1 MKIRSSNLLILT
13 LSILCHVALAQ
24 NTENPTT
31 QQAANSPATA
41 QAPTMNLGN
50 IRVVKVEGKEVQ
62 LVDASGQTS
71 PLKEGSFIRQGAK
84 IQTGKEASV
93 VLLFDNGTTV
103 NIKPETEFAVEKFA
117 QDPFDA
123 NGVDYQTL
131 KSEPSSSVTR
141 LNVPEGTIVLDIAK
155 LKKDSSFQI
164 ATPVGSAGIRG
175 TSLGVTSSKSNQANP
190 VTVAVTTGVVQLKTA
205 TGSRTV
211 SGGQSFGIG
220 SAGGFSPNP
229 PGSTGLQ
236 TATSQSAAAMKTAVP
251 VTPFQGAPPPA
262 PAPAAPGSTLT
273 AAQQQTLQAAS
284 EQGSEA
290 LAAAVEQLAK
300 SDPRAAAEIAAAAA
314 DALPVAATNVAAV
327 AATVAPTSAAA
338 IAANVAQAAP
348 SAAPQLASTVAAIV
362 PAAAVQVAQS
372 VATAAP
378 QAAAAIA
385 TAVVAAVPTANAA
398 AVQSATQAGAQQST
412 QPGGGAAPNQPVN
425 TGDQGTTTQGQS
437 LPGSTG
443 SNAGGSGNNPST
455 VRPTP
460 QPTPTPTPTPAPTP
474 IPTPTP
480 PSS

>member
-1 MKIRSSNLLILT
+1 MKLRSTNLLL
-13 LSILCHVALAQ
+13 LSAALICQVAFAQ
-24 NTENPTT
+24 TTEKPDTATT
-31 QQAANSPATA
+31 ASAPATA
-41 QAPTMNLGN
+41 QAQTMNLGN
-50 IRVVKVEGKEVQ
+50 IRVVKVEGRDAK
-62 LVDASGQTS
+62 LVDATGQTT
-71 PLKEGSFIRQGAK
+71 PLKEGAFIRQGAK

-93 VLLFDNGTTV
+93 ILLFDNGTTV
-103 NIKPETEFAVEKFA
+103 NVKPETEFAVEKFA

-205 TGSRTV
+205 TGSRAV
-211 SGGQSFGIG
+211 SGGQSFGVG
-220 SAGGFSPNP
+220 STGGLNPNP
-229 PGSTGLQ
+229 PGSAGLQ
-236 TATSQSAAAMKTAVP
+236 AATSQSSAAMKTAVP
-251 VTPFQGAPPPA
+251 ATPFQGAPPPA
-262 PAPAAPGSTLT
+262 PAPASPGSSLSP
-273 AAQQQTLQAAS
+273 AQQQALQAAS

-290 LAAAVEQLAK
+290 LAAAVGQLAK
-300 SDPRAAAEIAAAAA
+300 SDPQAAAEIAAAAA
-314 DALPVAATNVAAV
+314 DALPVAAISVAAV
-327 AATVAPTSAAA
+327 AATVAPAAAAA
-338 IAANVAQAAP
+338 IAANVAQVAP
-348 SAAPQLASTVAAIV
+348 SAAPQIASTVAAIV

-372 VATAAP
+372 VASAAP

-412 QPGGGAAPNQPVN
+412 QPGGGAAPNQPLN

-455 VRPTP
+455 
-460 QPTPTPTPTPAPTP
+460 
-474 IPTPTP
+474 
-480 PSS
+480 

>member
-1 MKIRSSNLLILT
+1 MKFLSTNLLIL
-13 LSILCHVALAQ
+13 ALAVFCQ
-24 NTENPTT
+24 VASAQTTEKLAT
-31 QQAANSPATA
+31 QPAASSPATT
-41 QAPTMNLGN
+41 QPPTMNLGN
-50 IRVVKVEGKEVQ
+50 IRVVKVEGRDAK

-71 PLKEGSFIRQGAK
+71 TLKEGAFIRQGAK

-175 TSLGVTSSKSNQANP
+175 TSLGITSSKSNQANP
-190 VTVAVTTGVVQLKTA
+190 VTVAVSTGVVQVKTA
-205 TGSRTV
+205 TGSRAV
-211 SGGQSFGIG
+211 SGGQSFGVG
-220 SAGGFSPNP
+220 STGGFSPNP
-229 PGSTGLQ
+229 PGSAGLQ

-251 VTPFQGAPPPA
+251 ATPFQGAPPPA
-262 PAPAAPGSTLT
+262 PAPSAPGSSLT

-300 SDPRAAAEIAAAAA
+300 ASPEAAADIAAAAA
-314 DALPVAATNVAAV
+314 DALPVAATSVAAA
-327 AATVAPTSAAA
+327 AATVAPAAAAA

-348 SAAPQLASTVAAIV
+348 AAAPQIASTVAAIV

-372 VATAAP
+372 VASAAP
-378 QAAAAIA
+378 QAAAAVA
-385 TAVVAAVPTANAA
+385 TAVVAAVPTANATA
-398 AVQSATQAGAQQST
+398 IQAATQAGAQQST
-412 QPGGGAAPNQPVN
+412 QPGGGAANQPMN
-425 TGDQGTTTQGQS
+425 TGDQGSSTQGQS

-443 SNAGGSGNNPST
+443 SNTGGSGTPP
-455 VRPTP
+455 RP
-460 QPTPTPTPTPAPTP
+460 QSTPTPTPAPTP

>member
-1 MKIRSSNLLILT
+1 MKIRSTNLLIL
-13 LSILCHVALAQ
+13 SVALFIEAASAQ
-24 NTENPTT
+24 TT
-31 QQAANSPATA
+31 TPAAQPVPNAPSAQQ
-41 QAPTMNLGN
+41 PTMTLGN
-50 IRVVKVEGKEVQ
+50 IRVVKVEGRDAK
-62 LVDASGQTS
+62 LVDATGQIS

-103 NIKPETEFAVEKFA
+103 NVKPETEFAVEKFA

-123 NGVDYQTL
+123 TGVDYQNL

-190 VTVAVTTGVVQLKTA
+190 VTLAVTTGVVQLKSA
-205 TGSRTV
+205 TGSRAV
-211 SGGQSFGIG
+211 SGGQSCGVG
-220 SAGGFSPNP
+220 SNGGLNPNP
-229 PGSTGLQ
+229 PGSANLQ
-236 TATSQSAAAMKTAVP
+236 AATNQSSAAMKTAVP
-251 VTPFQGAPPPA
+251 STPFQGAPPPA
-262 PAPAAPGSTLT
+262 PAPAAPGSSLSP
-273 AAQQQTLQAAS
+273 AQQQALQTAS

-300 SDPRAAAEIAAAAA
+300 SDPQAAAEIAAAAA
-314 DALPVAATNVAAV
+314 DALPVAATSVAAV
-327 AATVAPTSAAA
+327 AATVAPAAAAA
-338 IAANVAQAAP
+338 IAANVAQVAP
-348 SAAPQLASTVAAIV
+348 SAAPQIASTVAAIV

-372 VATAAP
+372 VAAAAP

-385 TAVVAAVPTANAA
+385 TAVVSAVPTANAA
-398 AVQSATQAGAQQST
+398 AIQAAAQAGSQQST
-412 QPGGGAAPNQPVN
+412 QPGGGMAPNQPAN

-455 VRPTP
+455 AR
-460 QPTPTPTPTPAPTP
+460 PTP

-480 PSS
+480 PS